1 MVEEKKKAGPHN
13 VVMEDRKRLTVT
25 GVTEI
30 DSFDEQTV
38 VLFCDTGEL
47 AIRGEGLHINRI
59 DVDAGELNLEGVLN
73 IYKTQG
79 GGIAWRSRS
88 RGRPGYF

>member
-38 VLFCDTGEL
+38 VKDFISIESMW
-47 AIRGEGLHINRI
+47 
-59 DVDAGELNLEGVLN
+59 
-73 IYKTQG
+73 TQEN
-79 GGIAWRSRS
+79 
-88 RGRPGYF
+88 